1 MSPYR
6 RGFVTSVLFPCPT
19 PSYNINSFPGE
30 LIWVPKGPL
39 IGDDASTAPDRC
51 ESVPC
56 LLLPYES
63 ARFLIVFFHSNAED
77 LGRCRWFCQFL
88 REQFQCHVMAVEYPG
103 YGVCM
108 GTATPE
114 GIIGNAHAALHFV
127 TQVLRLP
134 LEQIKIFGRSIGNAP
149 ALHLAAK
156 FKVAGLV
163 LVTPFVS
170 VRTLFKDRVG
180 PLSNFV
186 DEWFQNDEHMRNVQ
200 SPTMIIHGRGDRI
213 IPWKHSEE
221 LYKLC
226 TTRKLFIS
234 PKGMEHNANLTTNI
248 AFLTMP
254 MFRFF
259 SLPDYSF
266 DELKVPAWAFDKR
279 RSPYYV
285 RPAIEVQ
292 SRAIVLPVKSGSS
305 PGINLPEP
313 DEDEDP
319 VDPTLDIRRLQ
330 RELTEELK
338 GRARSAIGDQPVV
351 DYESITVLSNPV
363 VLHSYMATKQR
374 YDFHGGGLADRRGS
388 ILDTSI
394 LVEQSEILYL

>member
-1 MSPYR
+1 
-6 RGFVTSVLFPCPT
+6 
-19 PSYNINSFPGE
+19 
-30 LIWVPKGPL
+30 
-39 IGDDASTAPDRC
+39 
-51 ESVPC
+51 
-56 LLLPYES
+56 
-63 ARFLIVFFHSNAED
+63 
-77 LGRCRWFCQFL
+77 
-88 REQFQCHVMAVEYPG
+88 
-103 YGVCM
+103 M
-108 GTATPE
+108 GTATRE
-114 GIIGNAHAALHFV
+114 GIVGNAHAALHFV

-134 LEQIKIFGRSIGNAP
+134 LEQIKIFGRSIGTGP

-163 LVTPFVS
+163 LVTPFLS

-180 PLSNFV
+180 PLSHFV

-292 SRAIVLPVKSGSS
+292 SGAIVQPGMSSGS
-305 PGINLPEP
+305 PGIELPQP

-374 YDFHGGGLADRRGS
+374 YDFHGGGLANRRGGIS
-388 ILDTSI
+388 DKSI
-394 LVEQSEILYL
+394 LVEQPEMLYL